1 MTTYYSPGFTARY
14 SGQTHGEVRSTNRM
28 HEIIAI
34 PATLATGDIVNVGYL
49 PVNAVVVGL
58 NAKAA
63 SQLDTN
69 ATATLAFDIGT
80 RANPQLFNAVSAVG
94 RAAGVSVDTTLLP
107 AGRLYKNSSGAK
119 QLVIATVHAA
129 AATPAPG
136 SLELEMSYFVEELPG
151 SPA

>member
-1 MTTYYSPGFTARY
+1 MTTYSSPGFMAKY
-14 SGQTHGEVRSTNRM
+14 SGQTHGEARSTNRM
-28 HEIIAI
+28 HEIIAL
-34 PATLATGDIVNVGYL
+34 PATLATGDVLNVGYL

-80 RANPQLFNAVSAVG
+80 AANPQLFNAVSVIG
-94 RAAGVSVDTTLLP
+94 RAAGASADTTLLP
-107 AGRLYKNSSGAK
+107 TGRLYKNSSGAK

-129 AATPAPG
+129 AATPTPG
-136 SLELEMSYFVEELPG
+136 SLELEMSYFVEELSG